1 MNALSQKL
9 LCGGSTVALLLGIA
23 NEAMAQATI
32 ATAPATEEVTVTG
45 TSLRNVAPIGSSV
58 ISVDQEAI
66 KAASPVSMQEL
77 LNQVPGMS
85 TTGAPPQGTSINS
98 FFTPQIHQLAGSISN
113 STLTVVNG
121 LRLVGVGG
129 DTLPDPNIIPT
140 AAIERVEVLAGGA
153 SSIYGSDAVS
163 GVVNF
168 ILRKKYDGVE
178 INLQAGAGD
187 QYNNTQGSLLWGT
200 SWDTGS
206 VMFAAGYVFQSRL
219 QANSRDF
226 LIAGDYTPYGGT
238 NYPMLFGC
246 PTASIQVP
254 GNSGVYL
261 SPSATTTV
269 PNTQAAHNCNPTVY
283 GDSLP
288 ESTRRNALLS
298 VTQDFG
304 PRLTTS
310 VMMNYNTLN
319 TNARLMPGSVTGITV
334 FGPGSAATKPTQVN
348 PFYTAPAGSPG
359 STVSQTINWVDLLG
373 NGNGVDRFGTRYL
386 QEQTFYGTFTAT
398 YKITDKWQATFSDST
413 GQGTFDTSVIGGFN
427 QSLAILALNGTGQ
440 RNGST
445 TTTDI
450 AGQNVIALQTL
461 NASNA
466 LDVWTPAGS
475 GNRTNPLVAQ
485 NIYKGTTWGRS
496 NNTFNQARLQA
507 DGPLFDLPAGTVNL
521 ALGGEYQIYHL
532 ITDAT
537 TSNGTGD
544 LTNGVQER
552 LFRSKRNVFSAF
564 LEANFPIISAEMNVP
579 MIQSLDVDISGRYDA
594 YSDVGN
600 TGNPRYALDWG
611 ITDGIKIKANYS
623 TSFVAPPVGV
633 LGDPAQGGEFSG
645 GATIPAPFNVP
656 IKAFPDVVNLP
667 GCNTPAVAAAG
678 FCSIGSGTLAP
689 GIDRQYGGALNG
701 VKPQTGNSYSI
712 GLDFVPTFLPGLSTN
727 ITYFNQIYKGGVTAP
742 NQNQITTYAPLFHLL
757 QLYPNGATQAQI
769 DAFTRVPQGGTVS
782 GALPPTVYFTLNR
795 DENNVLNLN
804 IEGFDVVANYDFDTE
819 FGHFRIGEAF
829 TQFINFDQNFAGSAG
844 FSILNT
850 SGLNST
856 FPSIALQSR
865 TTFAWSNDALELTA
879 FVNFTGSYWNAGN
892 FTVHPLLSDANGN
905 FAGGGDK
912 VSSNTTLDLHAAY
925 NFEGGMFG
933 GDQIYID
940 IKNAFDTDPPFYN
953 YANRGDTLS
962 NNGYNPFVSNPIGRI
977 ISAGVRAKL

>member
-1 MNALSQKL
+1 MNGLTQKL
-9 LCGGSTVALLLGIA
+9 LCGGSSFALMLGVTMVDR
-23 NEAMAQATI
+23 AMAQSASV
-32 ATAPATEEVTVTG
+32 EEVTVTG

-66 KAASPVSMQEL
+66 RQASPVSMQEL

-168 ILRKKYDGVE
+168 ILRKGFDGVE
-178 INLQAGAGD
+178 VNVQAGAGN
-187 QYNNTQGSLLWGT
+187 QYSNTQGSLLWGT

-206 VMFAAGYVFQSRL
+206 VMFAAGYIYQSRL
-219 QANSRDF
+219 EARSRPF
-226 LIAGDYTPYGGT
+226 LIAGDYTSYGGT
-238 NYPMLFGC
+238 NYPELFGC

-254 GNSGVYL
+254 GNNGVFL

-269 PNTQAAHNCNPTVY
+269 PNTQAAHNCNPTIY
-283 GDSLP
+283 GDALP

-298 VTQDFG
+298 VTQRFG
-304 PRLTTS
+304 NRLTAN

-319 TNARLMPGSVTGITV
+319 TKARLQPGNVTGITV
-334 FGPGSAATKPTQVN
+334 FGPGSAATRPTQVN
-348 PFYTAPAGSPG
+348 PFYQAPAGSPG
-359 STVSQTINWVDLLG
+359 STATETINYVDLLG
-373 NGNGVDRFGTRYL
+373 NGTGPDQFGTRNL
-386 QEQTFYGTFTAT
+386 QEQTFYGTFVAT
-398 YKITDKWQATFSDST
+398 YKLSTSWVATFSDST
-413 GQGTFDTSVIGGFN
+413 GQGTFDTSTIGAFN

-445 TTTDI
+445 TATDI

-461 NASNA
+461 TTSNA
-466 LDVWTPAGS
+466 LDVWNPPGP

-485 NIYKGTTWGRS
+485 NIYKGTTWNRS

-507 DGPLFDLPAGTVNL
+507 DGPLFDLPAGTVNM
-521 ALGGEYQIYHL
+521 AMGGEYQIYHL

-552 LFRSKRNVFSAF
+552 LFRSSRNVFSGF
-564 LEANFPIISAEMNVP
+564 LEANFPIISPEMNIPFV
-579 MIQSLDVDISGRYDA
+579 QKLDIDLSGRYDE
-594 YSDVGN
+594 YSDVGGS
-600 TGNPRYALDWG
+600 GNPRYALDWG
-611 ITDGIKIKANYS
+611 IVDGFKIRANYS

-645 GATIPAPFNVP
+645 GTTIPAAFNVP
-656 IKAFPDVVNLP
+656 VASFPLVRQLP
-667 GCNTPAVAAAG
+667 GCATATVT
-678 FCSIGSGTLAP
+678 CSIGSGTAAP

-701 VKPQTGNSYSI
+701 VKPQTGNSYSL
-712 GLDFVPTFLPGLSTN
+712 GLDFSPRFLPGLSGN

-742 NQNQITTYAPLFHLL
+742 NQSQITTYAPLFHLL
-757 QLYPNGATQAQI
+757 TLYPNGATQAQI

-804 IEGFDVVANYDFDTE
+804 IEGFDFVANYDFDTDI
-819 FGHFRIGEAF
+819 GHFRAGESF

-865 TTFAWSNDALELTA
+865 TTFAWSNDAMEVTA
-879 FVNFTGSYWNAGN
+879 FVNFTGAYRNAGN
-892 FTVHPLLSDANGN
+892 FTVNPILFDSNGN

-912 VSSNTTLDLHAAY
+912 VDSNTTLDLHAAY
-925 NFEGGMFG
+925 NFAGGVFG
-933 GDQIYID
+933 DDQIYVD
-940 IKNAFDTDPPFYN
+940 VKNAFDTDPPFYN
-953 YANRGDTLS
+953 FANRGDALS

-977 ISAGVRAKL
+977 VSLGVRAKL

>member
-9 LCGGSTVALLLGIA
+9 LCGGSTFALLFGVTLA
-23 NEAMAQATI
+23 DRALAQSASV
-32 ATAPATEEVTVTG
+32 EEVTVTG

-66 KAASPVSMQEL
+66 RQSSPVSMQEL

-168 ILRKKYDGVE
+168 ILRKGFDGVE
-178 INLQAGAGD
+178 INLQQGAGN
-187 QYNNTQGSLLWGT
+187 QYSNTEGSLLWGT

-206 VMFAAGYVFQSRL
+206 VMFAAGYVYQSRL
-219 QANSRDF
+219 EGKSRPF
-226 LIAGDYTPYGGT
+226 LIAGDYTPYGGN
-238 NYPMLFGC
+238 NYPELFGC
-246 PTASIQVP
+246 PTATIQVP
-254 GNSGVYL
+254 GNSGVFL
-261 SPSATTTV
+261 SPSSTTTV

-283 GDSLP
+283 GDALP
-288 ESTRRNALLS
+288 ASTRRNALLS
-298 VTQDFG
+298 VTQNFG
-304 PRLTTS
+304 SRLTAS
-310 VMMNYNTLN
+310 VMMNYNALKTD
-319 TNARLMPGSVTGITV
+319 ARLQPGSTTGITV
-334 FGPGSAATKPTQVN
+334 FGPASGKPTQIN
-348 PFYTAPAGSPG
+348 PFYQAPAGSPG
-359 STVSQTINWVDLLG
+359 STNTETINYVDLMG
-373 NGNGVDRFGTRYL
+373 NGSGPDQFGTRYL
-386 QEQTFYGTFTAT
+386 AENIFYGTFVAS
-398 YKITDKWQATFSDST
+398 YKLSSAWQATFSDAT
-413 GQGTFDTSVIGGFN
+413 GQAEYDSSTIGGFN

-440 RNGST
+440 KNGST
-445 TTTDI
+445 TATDI

-466 LDVWTPAGS
+466 LDVWNPAGA

-485 NIYKGTTWGRS
+485 NIYKGTTWGRT
-496 NNTFNQARLQA
+496 NNSFNQARLQV
-507 DGPLFDLPAGTVNL
+507 DGPVLDLPAGTVNM
-521 ALGGEYQIYHL
+521 AMGGEYQLYHL

-552 LFRSKRNVFSAF
+552 LFRSTRNVFSGF
-564 LEANFPIISAEMNVP
+564 LEANFPIISPAMNIPLV
-579 MIQSLDVDISGRYDA
+579 QRLDIDLSGRYDA

-611 ITDGIKIKANYS
+611 IIDGFKIRANYS

-645 GATIPAPFNVP
+645 GTTIPAAFNVP
-656 IKAFPDVVNLP
+656 IKAFPTVTQLP
-667 GCNTPAVAAAG
+667 GCGTAAVAAAG
-678 FCSIGSGTLAP
+678 FCSIGGSSAAP

-701 VKPQTGNSYSI
+701 VKPQTGNSYSL
-712 GLDFVPTFLPGLSTN
+712 GLDFAPTFLPGLSGN
-727 ITYFNQIYKGGVTAP
+727 VTYFNQIYKGGVTAP
-742 NQNQITTYAPLFHLL
+742 NQNQITTYAPLYHLL
-757 QLYPNGATQAQI
+757 TLYPTGATQAQI
-769 DAFTRVPQGGTVS
+769 DAFTRVPFGGTVS

-804 IEGFDVVANYDFDTE
+804 IEGFDVIANYDFDTD
-819 FGHFRIGEAF
+819 FGHFRVGEAL
-829 TQFINFDQNFAGSAG
+829 TDFISFDQNFAGSAG

-865 TTFAWSNDALELTA
+865 TTFAWSNDAMELTA
-879 FVNFTGSYWNAGN
+879 FVNFTGAYWNAGN
-892 FTVHPLLSDANGN
+892 FTVNPLLSDANGN
-905 FAGGGDK
+905 FAGGGDR
-912 VSSNTTLDLHAAY
+912 VHSNTTLDLHAAY
-925 NFEGGMFG
+925 NFSGGIFG
-933 GDQIYID
+933 GDQLYID
-940 IKNAFDTDPPFYN
+940 VKNAFDTDPPFYN
-953 YANRGDTLS
+953 YANRGDSLS

-977 ISAGVRAKL
+977 VAVGVRAKL